1 MAGGRTIT
9 GSLAD
14 SLDDI
19 VASARNTREV
29 KGVMQQLVD
38 RETLDKNT
46 GLSWKEVLL
55 AQMTAQVI
63 QETTVL
69 ENPQQYSDT
78 ALTIT
83 PAQIGIETFVSDRTK
98 DRVSKKTLAKMGSIP
113 QEAIER
119 KKNADGLTQLDS
131 FSTSY
136 CAAASTLTIGH
147 LTAAVATVRTGGSS
161 NAAGVGEPAEDPI
174 SIVLH
179 PYQVKD
185 VEDEILGAL
194 GTYPL
199 PAGITSDV
207 LRSRFKGA
215 ISGAAVYADGNISID
230 SGDDAKGGVFA
241 KRAIVLVQGAAPKV
255 KVRYRPNIGG
265 GGESLYHYDEYAYG
279 ERLDA
284 WGVEI
289 ASDAATPTS

>member
-14 SLDDI
+14 SLDTI
-19 VASARNTREV
+19 VMSARNTREV
-29 KGVMQQLVD
+29 TGVMQQLVD
-38 RETLDKNT
+38 KETLDPNM
-46 GLSWKEVLL
+46 GLDWKEVLL
-55 AQMTAQVI
+55 AQMTAQVV

-69 ENPQQYSDT
+69 DNPQQYSDT
-78 ALTIT
+78 AITIT
-83 PAQIGIETFVSDRTK
+83 PAFIGIETFVSDRTK
-98 DRVSKKTLAKMGSIP
+98 NRVNTKTLARMGQVP

-131 FSTSY
+131 FSTSL
-136 CAAASTLTIGH
+136 CGAASTLTIGH
-147 LTAAVATVRTGGSS
+147 LTAAVATVLTGGSS
-161 NAAGVGEPAEDPI
+161 SSGTGEPGPLPI

-185 VEDEILGAL
+185 IEDEILGAL

-215 ISGAAVYADGNISID
+215 ISGAAVYEDGNISID
-230 SGDDAKGGVFA
+230 SGDDAKGGVFS
-241 KRAIVLVQGAAPKV
+241 KKAIVLVQGAAPKI
-255 KVRYRPNIGG
+255 KTKYRPEIGA

-279 ERLDA
+279 ERKDA